1 MKEATNYDLLDGGRK
16 LPLVEDFYTIQ
27 GEGFHTGKPA
37 YFIRLGGCDVGCRWC
52 DAKYTWNPKLYPPTD
67 ISEVVRRATSCQ
79 AQAIVITGGEPLLY
93 PLGPLTSALKGHG
106 LKIFLETSGSHPFSG
121 YFDWVCLS
129 PKRQQPPLPEAFWR
143 AHELKVI
150 VEREADC
157 NGPSGT
163 PNRSDGSASSSCSPN
178 GACRRRSCPCWSSTS
193 RRILRGI
200 FRSRRIN
207 TCIFLK
213 GFGRCS

>member
-16 LPLVEDFYTIQ
+16 LPLMEDFYTIQ

-37 YFIRLGGCDVGCRWC
+37 YFIRLGGCDVGLPLVRC
-52 DAKYTWNPKLYPPTD
+52 KIYVESELYPPTD

-106 LKIFLETSGSHPFSG
+106 LKIFLETVGSHPFSG

-129 PKRQQPPLPEAFWR
+129 PA
-143 AHELKVI
+143 
-150 VEREADC
+150 
-157 NGPSGT
+157 
-163 PNRSDGSASSSCSPN
+163 SAA
-178 GACRRRSCPCWSSTS
+178 ACRRRSGGRTS
-193 RRILRGI
+193 
-200 FRSRRIN
+200 
-207 TCIFLK
+207 
-213 GFGRCS
+213 